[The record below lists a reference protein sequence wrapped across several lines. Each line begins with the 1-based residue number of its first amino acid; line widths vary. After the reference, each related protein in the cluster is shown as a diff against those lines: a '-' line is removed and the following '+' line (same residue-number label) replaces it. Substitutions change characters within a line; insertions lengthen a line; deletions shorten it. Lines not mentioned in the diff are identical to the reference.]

1 MSMPMAMAAG
11 IGGAGRRGI
20 LIKGGAHLEH
30 LGIIKVVA
38 FDKTGTLTQGSPIV
52 TVVVPVG
59 GDETELLAAAAAVE
73 HQSQHPLARAIVDHA
88 NARGVNWAPATDFRS
103 LTGAGA
109 QARVDGAEWTVG
121 SPASFQASGVN
132 LNDIASRIAELRSE
146 ERRVGKECVSTCRS
160 RWSPYH

>member
-88 NARGVNWAPATDFRS
+88 NARG
-103 LTGAGA
+103 G
-109 QARVDGAEWTVG
+109 
-121 SPASFQASGVN
+121 
-132 LNDIASRIAELRSE
+132 RSE
-146 ERRVGKECVSTCRS
+146 ERRVGKECVSTCRA
-160 RWSPYH
+160 RWSPSP